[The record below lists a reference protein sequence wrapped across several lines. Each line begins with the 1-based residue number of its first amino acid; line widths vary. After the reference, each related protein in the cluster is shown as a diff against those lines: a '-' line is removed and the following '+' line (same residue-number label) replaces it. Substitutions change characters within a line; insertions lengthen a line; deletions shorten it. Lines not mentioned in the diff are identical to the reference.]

1 MRAIILADNNDLDLK
16 PLTNMVP
23 FPLLPVAG
31 KTILIHILEQL
42 HRSGIRSALVVS
54 RSLHREL
61 EVAIDTGPLLGME
74 VQFRNELPD
83 LRRINDETLLLGTN
97 LLVDHNWEEVIR
109 IRKASCNK
117 KIISLMTTSSVVVGF
132 LLPANITELIPNVW
146 GDFSETINDSVSIGL
161 PKILKIDSLASYQKA
176 NFELLNGTFRH
187 FFPAGRSHDSCHYI
201 SPKVHLT
208 TDSLQGHHSFIGSHS
223 RVDNKAKLQGNVVIG
238 KDVFIDKGAEISDSV
253 ILDSTYIGAMTSCHN
268 AIISGNLLIKVDS
281 GVSITIDDP
290 MIISALH

>member
-1 MRAIILADNNDLDLK
+1 MRAIILTDNNDLDLT
-16 PLTNMVP
+16 PLTDKVP

-42 HRSGIRSALVVS
+42 HRSGIRSALVIS
-54 RSLHREL
+54 RSSHREL
-61 EVAIDTGPLLGME
+61 EVAIDTGPLLGMQ

-83 LRRINDETLLLGTN
+83 FRRINDETLLLGTN

-109 IRKASCNK
+109 IRQASCNEH
-117 KIISLMTTSSVVVGF
+117 IMSLMTTSSVVVGF
-132 LLPANITELIPNVW
+132 LLPANVTELLPNVW
-146 GDFSETINDSVSIGL
+146 GDFSETIYDSVSIGL
-161 PKILKIDSLASYQKA
+161 PKILKIDSLTSYQNA

-187 FFPAGRSHDSCHYI
+187 FFPAGRSDDSCHYVA
-201 SPKVHLT
+201 PKVHLT
-208 TDSLQGHHSFIGSHS
+208 KGSLQGHHSFIGSHS
-223 RVDNKAKLQGNVVIG
+223 RVDNRARLHGNIVIG
-238 KDVFIDKGAEISDSV
+238 SDVFIDKGAYISDSV